1 MKLVLVGAGH
11 AHLHLLA
18 QASALRAAGLDLIL
32 VAPPEFHYSGLA
44 TGVLSGALPSAAA
57 RIDVAALAA
66 AHKVDHLQTTVES
79 VDRLARTV
87 RPAQGADL
95 PFDLVSFNV
104 GSTVHDPMALAGAAE
119 VWPVKPLSRLFE
131 LRSRLE
137 ARLKD
142 EGRAPKVVVAGG
154 GQTGFEIAAAV
165 AGLCARHGRQ
175 ADVTVVSRTA
185 PHWAPLAALASL
197 KRHLEVRGV
206 VVAAGEVV
214 GREAGCCRL
223 ADGRNLP
230 CDMLVLAGGLVA
242 PPLISGLGLPTDEAG
257 RLRVTPALHA
267 PGDPAVFAAGD
278 CAVIEASPRPP
289 VGVFG
294 VRAAPILAANL
305 MARAQGAA
313 LRAYEP
319 QRRWL
324 SIMDLGD
331 GTGLA
336 LRGGVWW
343 RGRAALWLKRRL
355 DLGFVSAARSLRPGA

>member
-1 MKLVLVGAGH
+1 MRLVLVGAGH

-18 QASALRAAGLDLIL
+18 QGSALRAAGLDVTL
-32 VAPPEFHYSGLA
+32 VAPAEFYYSGLA

-66 AHKVDHLQTTVES
+66 AHQVDHLQTTVES
-79 VDRLARTV
+79 LDRLGRTV
-87 RPAQGADL
+87 RPAQGPDL

-104 GSTVHDPMALAGAAE
+104 GSTVHDPMDLAGAAE
-119 VWPVKPLSRLFE
+119 VWPVKPLSRLFD
-131 LRSRLE
+131 LKARLE
-137 ARLKD
+137 AKLKG
-142 EGRAPKVVVAGG
+142 EGPPPRVVVAGG
-154 GQTGFEIAAAV
+154 GQTGFEIAAAI
-165 AGLCARHGRQ
+165 AGLCGRHGRQ
-175 ADVTVVSRTA
+175 ADVTIVSRTA
-185 PHWAPLAALASL
+185 SHWAPAAALASL
-197 KRHLEVRGV
+197 RRHLETRGIGV
-206 VVAAGEVV
+206 VAGEVV
-214 GREAGCCRL
+214 AREAGRCRL
-223 ADGRNLP
+223 ADGRSLP

-267 PGDPAVFAAGD
+267 PDDPAVFAAGD
-278 CAVIEASPRPP
+278 CAVIDSAPRPP

-336 LRGGVWW
+336 LRGRLWG

-355 DLGFVSAARSLRPGA
+355 DLGFVAAARGLRPGA

>member
-1 MKLVLVGAGH
+1 MRLVLVGAGH

-18 QASALRAAGLDLIL
+18 QAGALRAAGLDVTLI
-32 VAPPEFHYSGLA
+32 APAGFHYSGLA

-66 AHKVDHLQTTVES
+66 SRHVQHLQTTVEG
-79 VDRLARTV
+79 VDLSARIVRLAR
-87 RPAQGADL
+87 GADL

-104 GSTVHDPMALAGAAE
+104 GSTVQDPMGLAGAAE
-119 VWPVKPLSRLFE
+119 VWPAKPLSRLFD
-131 LRSRLE
+131 LKARLE
-137 ARLKD
+137 AELKR
-142 EGRAPKVVVAGG
+142 EGPPPRVVVAGS
-154 GQTGFEIAAAV
+154 GQTGFEIAAAI
-165 AGLCARHGRQ
+165 AGLCARHGQQ
-175 ADVTVVSRTA
+175 ADVTIVSRTT
-185 PHWAPLAALASL
+185 PHWGPAAALASL
-197 KRHLEVRGV
+197 RRRLAARGI
-206 VVAAGEVV
+206 VVAIGEVV
-214 GREAGCCRL
+214 GREAGHCRL
-223 ADGRNLP
+223 ADGHSLA

-242 PPLISGLGLPTDEAG
+242 PPLISGLGLPTDDAG

-267 PGDPAVFAAGD
+267 RDDPAVFAAGD

-305 MARAQGAA
+305 MARAQGGA

-336 LRGGVWW
+336 LRGRLWW

-355 DLGFVSAARSLRPGA
+355 DLGFVAAARGLRPGA